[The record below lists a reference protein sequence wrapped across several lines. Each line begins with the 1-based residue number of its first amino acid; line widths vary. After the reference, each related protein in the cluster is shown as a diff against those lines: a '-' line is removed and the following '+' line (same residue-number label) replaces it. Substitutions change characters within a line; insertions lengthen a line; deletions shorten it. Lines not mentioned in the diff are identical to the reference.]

1 MIRSLGEAGRGGA
14 GRGGTRRGEAGR
26 GGAGG
31 AGGRREEGSVRRSRR
46 LCDYGGH
53 RNLGAPCVA
62 CGGNRVPVCLF
73 VHGVCCLLHDV
84 MACCPLILP
93 VACRLSVA
101 RVVWCLHSIVSAEV
115 IDFQFSPFD
124 DSLLA
129 TSSADCTV
137 KLWQVHISQCRAV
150 ARAWPAALAA

>member
-1 MIRSLGEAGRGGA
+1 MYAEAGACAITA
-14 GRGGTRRGEAGR
+14 GTGILVRHAWRA
-26 GGAGG
+26 
-31 AGGRREEGSVRRSRR
+31 EGIEFQFAFLCMVSVVS
-46 LCDYGGH
+46 CMMSWH
-53 RNLGAPCVA
+53 VA
-62 CGGNRVPVCLF
+62 LLF
-73 VHGVCCLLHDV
+73 
-84 MACCPLILP
+84 CPLH
-93 VACRLSVA
+93 VGCRL

-150 ARAWPAALAA
+150 ARA